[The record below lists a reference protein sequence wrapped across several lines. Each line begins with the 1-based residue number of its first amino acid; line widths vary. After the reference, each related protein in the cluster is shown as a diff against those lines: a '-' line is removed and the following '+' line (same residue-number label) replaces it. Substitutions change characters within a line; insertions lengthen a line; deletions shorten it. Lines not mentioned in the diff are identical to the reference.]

1 MKYGVHVGMLKRK
14 PNFLLP
20 LLRFAAKEKIRRNY
34 GKLFLLHFD
43 EVDHKFGTS
52 SVNYAL

>member
-14 PNFLLP
+14 PNFLVP